1 MDMGAASIIV
11 VVDEDDDGGCGGCGG
26 CGGGGGGG
34 GWCAD
39 GPPGD
44 CCGIVGG
51 WCMPSLDDM
60 LRASGSAD
68 MPGSDALLE
77 QPDEPSDEHDVLLWF
92 WLWLLLWLPFLDCD
106 TGDGVPSA

>member
-1 MDMGAASIIV
+1 MGAASIIV
-11 VVDEDDDGGCGGCGG
+11 VDDDDDDDGGCGGCGS
-26 CGGGGGGG
+26 GGGGGSG

-51 WCMPSLDDM
+51 WCKPSLDGM

-68 MPGSDALLE
+68 MPGNDALLE
-77 QPDEPSDEHDVLLWF
+77 QPDVPSDEHDVLL
-92 WLWLLLWLPFLDCD
+92 LLLLLLWLLWLLFLDCD